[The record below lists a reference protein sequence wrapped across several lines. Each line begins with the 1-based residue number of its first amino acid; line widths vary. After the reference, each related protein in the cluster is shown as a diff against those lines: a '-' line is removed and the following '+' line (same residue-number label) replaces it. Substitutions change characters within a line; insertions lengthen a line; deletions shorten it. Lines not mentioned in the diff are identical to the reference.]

1 MLTTHLV
8 SCVVLPVHGP
18 IRLGASAG
26 QSDAEGGHRDATE
39 LTALG
44 QHGTGLTCNLG
55 EPGQVGGGQVVVGV
69 GTASA

>member
-26 QSDAEGGHRDATE
+26 QSDAEEVIEMPPE

-44 QHGTGLTCNLG
+44 QHGTGLTCNL
-55 EPGQVGGGQVVVGV
+55 
-69 GTASA
+69 ASPAR